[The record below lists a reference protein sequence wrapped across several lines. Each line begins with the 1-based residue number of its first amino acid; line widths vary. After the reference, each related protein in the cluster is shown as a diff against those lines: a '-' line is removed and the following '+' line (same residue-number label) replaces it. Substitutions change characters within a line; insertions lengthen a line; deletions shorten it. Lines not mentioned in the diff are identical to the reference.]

1 MDFNIKLKSGL
12 VLRGIIQSPGENA
25 RAVVVMVHGLGEHIQ
40 RYGYW
45 SELFRNEGIAFTG
58 VDLPG
63 HGRSEGRKGHVS
75 SYEVINEMITIM
87 LDSCRKHFRVFLF
100 IFMVTAWEEELF
112 LTTFCAFIQR

>member
-25 RAVVVMVHGLGEHIQ
+25 RAVLVMVHGLGEHIQ

-75 SYEVINEMITIM
+75 SYDVLNEILKEINSLKKSQSRTMQLLEIQ
-87 LDSCRKHFRVFLF
+87 SKKF
-100 IFMVTAWEEELF
+100 I
-112 LTTFCAFIQR
+112 